1 VIQTAS
7 KINREI
13 DKLIRILED
22 MRLALHAAVQRAA
35 QTARSQATNRQ
46 QLVRSAQ
53 SSWKATKYANELRRQ
68 GSGGT
73 LSELMKRK
81 SESEKT
87 CRGLAIALEAHCSTL
102 AAVQLDFSIEKRIV
116 EALDALNKHEHA
128 LGELAVRRASATGLL
143 DRVEEVS

>member
-1 VIQTAS
+1 
-7 KINREI
+7 
-13 DKLIRILED
+13 

-35 QTARSQATNRQ
+35 QTARSKATNRQ
-46 QLVRSAQ
+46 QLVRSAK
-53 SSWKATKYANELRRQ
+53 SSRKAAKYAKELRRQ
-68 GSGGT
+68 VNGGT

-87 CRGLAIALEAHCSTL
+87 CRGLANALEAHCSTL
-102 AAVQLDFSIEKRIV
+102 AAAQLDCSIEKRFV

-128 LGELAVRRASATGLL
+128 LRELAVRRASATGLI